1 MNVSLKQVASR
12 AGVSMSTVSR
22 VLSGDERAQI
32 ARETQETVRR
42 AAEELGYRPNHFAR
56 SLITGRTQTI
66 GLMISRLDNPFFVTL
81 MEHAEEMAKAAGYNV
96 LIDADGSVAEEYA
109 VSGRLINWPV
119 DGVLMWTWSD
129 RHLAD
134 YIGQRA
140 ERTPVVYIC
149 EQPRTDGNGCISYD
163 LLGGAEMLARHALSK
178 GYSSPAH
185 LVPYAP
191 GDWVR
196 PDARAQVYA
205 DCCDA
210 AGVTLRTITLTQ
222 REETR
227 EAGFLTGLELA
238 SLPELLRPDLLF
250 CHNDIVAVGLYHGLL
265 RGGLRVPEDV
275 ALVGFDG
282 IDEGKYLNRRL
293 TTVEIPIA
301 EIGRQAAHML
311 LAELNGQPGPRSV
324 IVPPSLVPGE
334 TV

>member
-32 ARETQETVRR
+32 ARETQATVRR
-42 AAEELGYRPNHFAR
+42 AAEELGYRPNRFAR

-81 MEHAEEMAKAAGYNV
+81 MEHAEEAAKEAGYNV

-109 VSGRLINWPV
+109 VSGRLMDWPV
-119 DGVLMWTWSD
+119 DGILMWTWSD
-129 RHLAD
+129 RHLVEF
-134 YIGQRA
+134 IGARA

-149 EQPRTDGNGCISYD
+149 EQPRADGNGCVSYD
-163 LLGGAEMLARHALSK
+163 LLGGAELLARHALSK
-178 GYSSPAH
+178 GYQRPAH
-185 LVPYAP
+185 LVPYAA

-196 PDARAQVYA
+196 PDARAEVYRE
-205 DCCDA
+205 CCEA
-210 AGVTLRTITLTQ
+210 AGLTLTTIVLTKKA
-222 REETR
+222 ETR

-238 SLPELLRPDLLF
+238 TLPELLRPDLLF
-250 CHNDIVAVGLYHGLL
+250 CHNDVVAVGLYHGLL
-265 RGGLRVPEDV
+265 RGGVRVPEDV

-282 IDEGKYLNRRL
+282 IDEGRFLDRRL

-301 EIGRQAAHML
+301 EIGRRAAQML
-311 LAELNGQPGPRSV
+311 IAELGGQTGLRSV
-324 IVPPSLVPGE
+324 IVPPSLVMGE